1 MDSRNFYKELNPV
14 SSFVEVTNASLHV
27 QIPKDWWVVVADV
40 VGSTAA
46 IENGRYKDVNTVGAA
61 TIMAVINVDRSTE
74 IPFIFGGDGAT
85 LAVPAY
91 MVEGVRKALLGAKQ
105 LARDGFNLELRVG
118 MIPVAD
124 IYAQDLWLGVVKYQ
138 HSKKMVQAALSG
150 FGWGWAENAL
160 KDPTISA
167 KYIILESDQIKPSAD
182 FTGFECRW
190 KPVKAR
196 NGTKLAI
203 IVQCTSRESEVHAEI
218 YDGMLR
224 EIDSIYGKIADY
236 HPLLERS
243 LGLTF
248 NPARLMGEAL
258 VRANRRDSFS
268 TIGGVLRLMI
278 VSFIGSMAFRFDLKL
293 AGVRWGKYRGE
304 VVENADFRKFDG
316 TLKMVVDGSFQQKR
330 ELQNYL
336 ESQRKN
342 GLLVYGLH
350 HSAEAIMTCLVLTA
364 GQDHAH
370 FVDGSDGGYAV
381 AAKMLKKQ
389 LAEFKSAASG

>member
-1 MDSRNFYKELNPV
+1 MDSRNFYKELNPI

-118 MIPVAD
+118 MIPVDD
-124 IYAQDLWLGVVKYQ
+124 IYAQDFWLGVVKYQ
-138 HSKKMVQAALSG
+138 HSTKMVQAALSG

-203 IVQCTSRESEVHAEI
+203 IVQCTSRESKVHAEI

-278 VSFIGSMAFRFDLKL
+278 ISFIGSMAFRFDLKL
-293 AGVRWGKYRGE
+293 AGVRWGKYRGD